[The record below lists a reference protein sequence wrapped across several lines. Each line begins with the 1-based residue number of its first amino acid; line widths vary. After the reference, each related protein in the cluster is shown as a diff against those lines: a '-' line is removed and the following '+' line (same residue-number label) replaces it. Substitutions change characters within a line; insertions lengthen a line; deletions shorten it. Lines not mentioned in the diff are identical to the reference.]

1 MKSEDIKRSRSLN
14 GKVVSNK
21 MAKTVTVLVER
32 RLKHPLYEK
41 FITRS
46 KKYQAHVE
54 NNNINIGD
62 LVLIEECRPISKT
75 KNWLVKELLVC
86 AKKDF

>member
-62 LVLIEECRPISKT
+62 IVLIEECRPISKT
-75 KNWLVKELLVC
+75 KNWLVKEPFVC
-86 AKKDF
+86 TKKDF

>member
-54 NNNINIGD
+54 NNNINIE
-62 LVLIEECRPISKT
+62 LINDNVISKI
-75 KNWLVKELLVC
+75 N
-86 AKKDF
+86 